1 MLLSGVAPGLL
12 AAAQQQPALAAAS
25 LGSMHMLQH
34 LASAQQLQ
42 QSQHFCTNA
51 GQLYSL
57 HHPQPPSQQ
66 QQQQKGQLHC
76 QQHRRYSGRAAAPS
90 SKDLADIL
98 KLQLLQGK
106 TADDV
111 ELIWMQHHEASSSH
125 VATVM
130 SSDEHAALAARA
142 AASPLFV
149 LPLRKA
155 PKGFCSLLIQ
165 WQPQQALVTTLEQY
179 RQLGSNAPAHLSL
192 TCYTELA
199 GSHGLVLLRGDVL
212 YPELINTAEARTVM
226 ELTRALY
233 TDPSSYQMVYQ
244 FNHAPDK
251 FDFGLLL
258 QQLGISNGR

>member
-1 MLLSGVAPGLL
+1 MIQFARMLLSGVAPGLL

-111 ELIWMQHHEASSSH
+111 ELIWMQVSHHTSCTSWKPTCLIISCSFG
-125 VATVM
+125 AT
-130 SSDEHAALAARA
+130 AAVPCSRQSLA
-142 AASPLFV
+142 
-149 LPLRKA
+149 
-155 PKGFCSLLIQ
+155 
-165 WQPQQALVTTLEQY
+165 
-179 RQLGSNAPAHLSL
+179 
-192 TCYTELA
+192 
-199 GSHGLVLLRGDVL
+199 
-212 YPELINTAEARTVM
+212 
-226 ELTRALY
+226 
-233 TDPSSYQMVYQ
+233 
-244 FNHAPDK
+244 
-251 FDFGLLL
+251 
-258 QQLGISNGR
+258 